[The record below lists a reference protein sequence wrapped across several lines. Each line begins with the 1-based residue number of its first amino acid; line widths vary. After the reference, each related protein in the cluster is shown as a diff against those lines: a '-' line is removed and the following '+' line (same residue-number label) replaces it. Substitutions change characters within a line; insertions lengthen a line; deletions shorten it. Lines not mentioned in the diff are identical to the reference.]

1 MRITSVWI
9 GLTLT
14 LSLVAWTPAARAQDE
29 SIEDAFRDGLY
40 QEEVAGDLQS
50 ALKVYEEIH
59 ARVMRLSDLGAK
71 ALFRRAAV
79 LRKLERDEEAI
90 AHYQTLLSQY
100 PNHPTLERL
109 TREQMVSLGVTPPA
123 PASEVPTIPE
133 AERQEIARLERIVAN
148 SPDLLNASEGQTPP
162 PLHQA
167 ASKGQIHVATFL
179 LDQGARIDL
188 FSSGTPLQHA
198 ARAGHKAMCAL
209 LLDRGAENKA
219 LLAALEHGREA
230 VALLLLERGAD
241 PNGETDTWKFQN
253 KNYADVSPIHIAST
267 FKSST
272 TVLEALLKAGAETG
286 RRISALT
293 NSGEVTH
300 TALSYAV
307 YYPQPDKVA
316 LLLAAGENPNS
327 TAKIESYHPHK
338 TILQLALGK
347 GEESVIQ
354 PLLEAGAKWT
364 QGDPQITLS
373 AAAKHPRW
381 LKLALEAGLDPTD
394 GDGETSYPAMHA
406 AAWQSSPESLDL
418 LLAHGTPIDYRD
430 QHGQT
435 ALHYVAQW
443 GRREPR
449 KAVPALIRLLEKG
462 ATIDAKEHSNSTPL
476 TLCINHWDNP
486 WIEGARI
493 LLQHGAIP
501 QKDFLQQNSSKTPDA
516 SLYEELWDAYYLKH
530 NPQRPD
536 AVWISDSSQPSFTA
550 ILNRHG
556 IPQPGTLRQC
566 LKRASLKEPLSAVTI
581 IHLSSDATEIDLHD
595 FPDIPLQWGDVIQLP
610 YPSTQPIPPEI
621 NEWINGE
628 NTMEIKVVVGDQLV
642 TNNDRGTFVFADTSL
657 YHAHIDTRTL
667 CVSPY
672 FLNRENHVV
681 ECSAPDG
688 STTKTDR
695 HNLLHGD
702 TVRFTTVEAEE
713 DLSEVA
719 KQEGFYVCQTL
730 DGPFWPVKPVQ
741 TWTDGRLGIE
751 LGLMTPHGL
760 PLLPIDWE
768 KALVRRWVEGAWEE
782 KRILDEDNL
791 IPWDGGTMLVLPPT
805 EGESYQPDPTLKQR
819 VLDQLSF
826 PWRLRLDKEPVT
838 IHEYTPTFVSAKKL
852 DGQWQWHREEEG
864 PKAFFPLGTEF
875 AAIITNDSTNLS
887 FNKGEDFMRELQ
899 ITTIPR
905 GRVPTIRRPTPT
917 PGKRRV
923 IMPPGLPR

>member
-14 LSLVAWTPAARAQDE
+14 LTWTTAARAQDE

-50 ALKVYEEIH
+50 ALKVYEDIH

-109 TREQMVSLGVTPPA
+109 TREQLVSLGVTPTA

-316 LLLAAGENPNS
+316 LLLAAGEDPNA
-327 TAKIESYHPHK
+327 TIKPKDYQPHK
-338 TILQLALGK
+338 TILQLALDK

-354 PLLEAGAKWT
+354 PLLDAGAKWT

-381 LKLALEAGLDPTD
+381 LKLALEAGLDPTE
-394 GDGETSYPAMHA
+394 GDIDTGYPAMHA

-418 LLAHGTPIDYRD
+418 LLAHGMPIDYRD

-435 ALHYVAQW
+435 ALHYVAQR
-443 GRREPR
+443 GRGEPR

-476 TLCINHWDNP
+476 TLCINRWKDP

-501 QKDFLQQNSSKTPDA
+501 QKDVLHRLDHTPDA
-516 SLYEELWDAYYLKH
+516 ALYAELWDAYYLKH
-530 NPQRPD
+530 HPQRPD
-536 AVWISDSSQPSFTA
+536 AVWISDRGQRQFRA
-550 ILNRHG
+550 ILNKHG

-581 IHLSSDATEIDLHD
+581 IHLSGDTTEIDLHD

-642 TNNDRGTFVFADTSL
+642 TNNDRGTFVFAETSL

-667 CVSPY
+667 GVSPY
-672 FLNRENHVV
+672 FLNQEHHVV

-688 STTKTDR
+688 TTTKADR

-719 KQEGFYVCQTL
+719 KQEGFYVCQNL

-826 PWRLRLDKEPVT
+826 PWRLRLDNEPVT

-864 PKAFFPLGTEF
+864 PKAFFPQGLEMAYATVGHGMDARF
-875 AAIITNDSTNLS
+875 DKA
-887 FNKGEDFMRELQ
+887 EDGMRELRM
-899 ITTIPR
+899 TKSTPPPPR
-905 GRVPTIRRPTPT
+905 PTRRPSTE

-923 IMPPGLPR
+923 ILPPGLPR